1 MFVANSQGIEISWAE
16 NGVVGI
22 CPGWKKEVI
31 YGVGPLGLLGPGR
44 VELPADASAALSP
57 WLTPPSWH
65 INSYILN
72 IIGLKIFIILSIGL
86 PGICLV
92 KSYEKQ
98 LNKQSLVQPTLSG
111 DTVNPL
117 SWICNQN

>member
-1 MFVANSQGIEISWAE
+1 MVF

-22 CPGWKKEVI
+22 HHDWKKGVI

-65 INSYILN
+65 IKSCKLN
-72 IIGLKIFIILSIGL
+72 IIGLKIIIKLVYRSSRSLSCKIIRNTIQQTE
-86 PGICLV
+86 PG
-92 KSYEKQ
+92 
-98 LNKQSLVQPTLSG
+98 
-111 DTVNPL
+111 
-117 SWICNQN
+117 